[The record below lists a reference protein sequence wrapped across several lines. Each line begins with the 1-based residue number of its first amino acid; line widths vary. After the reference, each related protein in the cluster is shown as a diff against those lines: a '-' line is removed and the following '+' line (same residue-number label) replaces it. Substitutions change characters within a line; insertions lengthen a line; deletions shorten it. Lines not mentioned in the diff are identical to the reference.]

1 VSKLNR
7 GYNGDK
13 SNLRKLFI
21 PFILDK
27 VMIPGLGGI
36 DPRKMQQIM
45 KQMGIKQES
54 VDVVRVIMEKLDGGR
69 IVVEPAHVEKI
80 SMNGQES
87 WQVSGEARDEEGGLS
102 DDDVLLV
109 MDKTGVEREK
119 ALEALENSNG
129 DIASAI
135 ELLTR

>member
-1 VSKLNR
+1 
-7 GYNGDK
+7 
-13 SNLRKLFI
+13 
-21 PFILDK
+21 
-27 VMIPGLGGI
+27 MIPGLGGI

-54 VDVVRVIMEKLDGGR
+54 LDISRVIMEKIDGGR
-69 IVVEPAHVEKI
+69 IVIEPAHVEKI

-102 DDDVLLV
+102 EDDVLLV
-109 MDKTGVEREK
+109 MDKTGVDREK
-119 ALEALENSNG
+119 VLDALENSNG